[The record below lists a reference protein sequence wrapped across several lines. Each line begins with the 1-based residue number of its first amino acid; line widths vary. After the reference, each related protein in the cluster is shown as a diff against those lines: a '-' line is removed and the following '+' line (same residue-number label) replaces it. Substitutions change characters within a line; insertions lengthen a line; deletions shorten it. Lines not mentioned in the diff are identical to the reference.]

1 MATTQQDKPGAKP
14 RQRARKADRRGPK
27 SEQGAPSLEPDQIN
41 QDRMAEIAPDQVSD
55 TALDQAVDIAAPIE
69 APVVNGAT
77 AVAVNGAAPAA
88 LSGEVLLPRTSQSTA
103 PQPFNVTSFQAVGQ
117 AYADYARKSWLA
129 GRSLVERF
137 MTTRSLDEAI
147 EIQGD
152 FAKQA
157 YANFVVHSQKV
168 GELYGEFTRQFFHPL
183 ENLATEW
190 RRIGR

>member
-55 TALDQAVDIAAPIE
+55 TALDQAVDIATPIE
-69 APVVNGAT
+69 AP
-77 AVAVNGAAPAA
+77 AVNRAAPAA
-88 LSGEVLLPRTSQSTA
+88 LSGEVLSPRTRQSTA